1 MRFRAGFTY
10 GAAALLLLAG
20 CGSGDKGAG
29 GLSPEEER
37 ALDNAAAMLDE
48 SNLIVPDDSMAANE
62 SAVAAEENAAE
73 EGNTAGNGQ

>member
-1 MRFRAGFTY
+1 MLSKAGFTC

-20 CGSGDKGAG
+20 CGNGDKGAG
-29 GLSPEEER
+29 GVSPEEER

-62 SAVAAEENAAE
+62 SAVAAEENAAD
-73 EGNTAGNGQ
+73 ANGAQ